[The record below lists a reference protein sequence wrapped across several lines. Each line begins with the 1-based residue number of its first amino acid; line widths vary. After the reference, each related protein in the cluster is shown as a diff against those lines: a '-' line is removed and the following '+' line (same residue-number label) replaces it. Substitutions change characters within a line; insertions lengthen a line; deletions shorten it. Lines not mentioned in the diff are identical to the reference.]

1 MVWLLLTIFIDEQGS
16 EYGAPRA
23 SNNEVFDTYEQ
34 CATAII
40 DMFNTDN
47 DLLIRKDLAGNIYAT
62 WSGYDFI
69 GYYVCAPSLKA
80 S

>member
-47 DLLIRKDLAGNIYAT
+47 DLLIR
-62 WSGYDFI
+62 
-69 GYYVCAPSLKA
+69 
-80 S
+80 

>member
-23 SNNEVFDTYEQ
+23 SNNEVFDTYEK

-47 DLLIRKDLAGNIYAT
+47 DLLIR
-62 WSGYDFI
+62 
-69 GYYVCAPSLKA
+69 
-80 S
+80 